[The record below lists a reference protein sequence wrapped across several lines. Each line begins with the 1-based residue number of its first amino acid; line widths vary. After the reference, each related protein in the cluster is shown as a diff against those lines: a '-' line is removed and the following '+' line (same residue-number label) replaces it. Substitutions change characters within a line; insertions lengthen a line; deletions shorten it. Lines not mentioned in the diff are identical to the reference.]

1 MKAWLAMAE
10 GIYPIRD
17 EHVQVH
23 VEVQCGTEAL
33 DKGDGAAASTTVPG

>member
-23 VEVQCGTEAL
+23 VEVQGRSKAL
-33 DKGDGAAASTTVPG
+33 YEGDGAATGAAAAG

>member
-1 MKAWLAMAE
+1 MAE

-23 VEVQCGTEAL
+23 GYLGRKT
-33 DKGDGAAASTTVPG
+33 GRGFHT